1 MEYGARGGSP
11 WLELTY
17 PQWKHTRTRNG
28 RHGPRQWGRAD
39 ETRGISPGDANG
51 TRACDPRARNM
62 SASGSYI
69 PFRYERTV
77 QTIREGR
84 ENIPSPESK
93 WECLQTTKAS
103 VTIMYTT
110 FSRCFGLAEVFIER
124 DGPIEAWAIDRT
136 EDGLSIWV
144 GRIHVNA
151 SFTRK
156 NRKTLLAVALGLAI
170 YGAFVA
176 SGRNIGDN
184 PLEVAGWAVFA
195 RKYTA

>member
-1 MEYGARGGSP
+1 
-11 WLELTY
+11 
-17 PQWKHTRTRNG
+17 
-28 RHGPRQWGRAD
+28 
-39 ETRGISPGDANG
+39 
-51 TRACDPRARNM
+51 M

-69 PFRYERTV
+69 PFRYERMV
-77 QTIREGR
+77 QKIGEGR
-84 ENIPSPESK
+84 ENIPSPEPK

-110 FSRCFGLAEVFIER
+110 FSRCFGLAELFIER
-124 DGPIEAWAIDRT
+124 DGPVEAWAIDRT
-136 EDGLSIWV
+136 EDGLSIWA
-144 GRIHVNA
+144 GRMHVNA

-184 PLEVAGWAVFA
+184 PLEVAGWAVLA

>member
-1 MEYGARGGSP
+1 MVRGNGAALMSLGGFH
-11 WLELTY
+11 LEM
-17 PQWKHTRTRNG
+17 RTEHALVILG
-28 RHGPRQWGRAD
+28 RVTCQRVEAIYRSDTNERCKQSGRD
-39 ETRGISPGDANG
+39 GKTFHLPN
-51 TRACDPRARNM
+51 
-62 SASGSYI
+62 
-69 PFRYERTV
+69 
-77 QTIREGR
+77 Q
-84 ENIPSPESK
+84 K

-144 GRIHVNA
+144 GRIHVTA

-170 YGAFVA
+170 CGAFVA

-184 PLEVAGWAVFA
+184 PLEVAGWAVLA

>member
-1 MEYGARGGSP
+1 VEKRTEHALVILGRVTCQRVQAIYRSDTNERCKNQGG
-11 WLELTY
+11 TG
-17 PQWKHTRTRNG
+17 KHSISRT
-28 RHGPRQWGRAD
+28 
-39 ETRGISPGDANG
+39 
-51 TRACDPRARNM
+51 
-62 SASGSYI
+62 
-69 PFRYERTV
+69 
-77 QTIREGR
+77 
-84 ENIPSPESK
+84 K

-124 DGPIEAWAIDRT
+124 DGPVEAWAIDRT
-136 EDGLSIWV
+136 EDGLSIWA

-176 SGRNIGDN
+176 TGRNIGDN
-184 PLEVAGWAVFA
+184 PLEVAGWAVLA